1 MYNCTLLDKKILG
14 RGVSDSLSV
23 AFSTDFKKIIVHGC
37 TIRWQHYVLSNN
49 FNTSNIW
56 HWYCRRKHADF
67 YVGVW
72 TITPLFAPNGSVI
85 AAVFTPTWGP
95 VELDLSPWDSPK
107 GFCNLGCVSGGVNIA
122 VTPVAKDIWQILV
135 QTQFWLVMIMIMNFF
150 GHDHDHYDKN
160 QCDKK
165 T

>member
-107 GFCNLGCVSGGVNIA
+107 GFCNLGCVSGGGEYCGHTSRQRYLTN
-122 VTPVAKDIWQILV
+122 TGSNSIL
-135 QTQFWLVMIMIMNFF
+135 TRN
-150 GHDHDHYDKN
+150 DHDN
-160 QCDKK
+160 ELFWSWPWSLW
-165 T
+165 